1 MKYNVKDFTLEEKLA
16 LLVGKNHWQT
26 DSANGKLPELLLCD
40 GPHGVR
46 KCINGKA
53 ESATAMPNLSALAN
67 SWDETLAF
75 ACGETIADECV
86 EMDVDILLA
95 PGVNIK
101 RTPLCGRNFEYF
113 SEDPLL
119 AGYMGKAYIEGV
131 QSKGVG
137 TSLKHFA
144 LNNREYHRLVQS
156 SEVDERTFREIY
168 APAFEIALQ
177 AKPTTVMCSYNLV
190 NGVYA
195 SENEKLLRKT
205 LREEFGFEG
214 VIVSDWSA
222 VRNSAKAA
230 KASLDLRMPCFV
242 NAVSELKNALEEGWL
257 TEEEVDKRVE
267 KILELV
273 EKREKA
279 DKKRTVSFTKD
290 ERHERAVGSARECI
304 VLLKNTDNILPI
316 QGGSVVVADAP
327 HPVPPAD
334 TPFAFPPMGG
344 GGSAYVATDF
354 SPRPLHTELAQRL
367 QDKPVTVSE
376 ASHRWCPSVE
386 SVGYKADTV
395 VLAVGTNKTV
405 ESENFD
411 RATLRLH
418 PAQEEMI
425 LNVAK
430 VNPNV
435 VVVVYAGSAIDMR
448 AWADKV
454 KGIVFAGY
462 LGEGASEAVADV
474 LSGKYAPCGKL
485 SETFPLCL
493 EDTPTGSSCGNGYVE
508 RYDEG
513 VFVGYRWYDSK
524 KKDVLFPFG
533 HGLSYAEF
541 EYSDLK
547 IEKKGET
554 DYEVSFTVKNVSNV
568 DGKEISQLYIR
579 DPFSSVVRPEKELKG
594 FTKTALKAGESK
606 RITLALNARSFAFYS
621 TSFDT
626 WYVENGE
633 FEILVG
639 ASSRDIRLSETIE
652 IDLPMPTQAARA
664 FKY

>member
-16 LLVGKNHWQT
+16 LLTGKNGWQT
-26 DSANGKLPELLLCD
+26 DSANGKLPELFLSD

-46 KCINGKA
+46 KMSDGKTLP
-53 ESATAMPNLSALAN
+53 ATAMPNLSALAN
-67 SWDETLAF
+67 SWDAALAYE
-75 ACGETIADECV
+75 CGETIADDCIELGA
-86 EMDVDILLA
+86 DILLA

-119 AGYMGKAYIEGV
+119 AGTLAKSYIEGV

-144 LNNREYHRLVQS
+144 LNNREYHRLIQS

-168 APAFEIALQ
+168 LPAFEIALQ
-177 AKPTTVMCSYNLV
+177 ANPATVMCSYNLV

-195 SENEKLLRKT
+195 SENEKLLKKV
-205 LREEFGFEG
+205 LREELGFEG
-214 VIVSDWSA
+214 VIMSDWGA
-222 VRNSAKAA
+222 VRNSAKAV
-230 KASLDLRMPCFV
+230 KASLDLRMPYSGV
-242 NAVSELKNALEEGWL
+242 AISELQAALDEGWL
-257 TEEEVDKRVE
+257 TEEEIDKRVE
-267 KILELV
+267 KLLTLI
-273 EKREKA
+273 EKKEEV
-279 DKKRTVSFTKD
+279 DKTKKVSFTKAQ
-290 ERHERAVGSARECI
+290 RHERAVGIARECI

-316 QGGSVVVADAP
+316 QSGSVVVTDAP
-327 HPVPPAD
+327 YP
-334 TPFAFPPMGG
+334 TPTDGVRFAFPPMGG
-344 GGSAYVATDF
+344 GGSAYVTTDF
-354 SPRPLHTELAQRL
+354 APRATFAELADRL
-367 QDKPVTVSE
+367 QGKPVCVKN
-376 ASHRWCPSVE
+376 ASHRWLPSVE
-386 SVGYKADTV
+386 SAGYKADTV
-395 VLAVGTNKTV
+395 VLCVGTHRTV
-405 ESENFD
+405 ESEEFD
-411 RATLRLH
+411 RDTLRLH
-418 PAQEEMI
+418 PSQEEMI

-454 KGIVFAGY
+454 KAIVFAGY

-474 LSGKYAPCGKL
+474 LSGKFAPCGKL

-493 EDTPTGSSCGNGYVE
+493 EDTPTGSACGNGYVE

-524 KKDVLFPFG
+524 NKDVLFPFG
-533 HGLSYAEF
+533 HGLSYAAF

-547 IEKKGET
+547 IEKKSET
-554 DYEVSFTVKNVSNV
+554 DYAVSFTVKNVSGV

-579 DPFSSVVRPEKELKG
+579 DTFSSVVRPEKELKG
-594 FTKTALKAGESK
+594 FVKTALKAGESK
-606 RITLALNARSFAFYS
+606 RVSLSLNARSFAFYS
-621 TSFDT
+621 TALDK

-633 FEILVG
+633 FEILIG
-639 ASSRDIRLSETIE
+639 ASSRDIRLAAKIE
-652 IDLPMPTQAARA
+652 IELPEHMQASRA
-664 FKY
+664 FTY